1 MIELLRRL
9 LVAGIAVGA
18 IAGNSDDI
26 KKFFNDTVALTQ
38 QIATAGDMRSLSMML
53 DYEFIRCGRYPK
65 SDNFKKWME
74 KNFKENN
81 LKPLTTDHWSNEL
94 IYTAARD
101 QKSYILISCGPD
113 GIKETEDD
121 IKITGP

>member
-26 KKFFNDTVALTQ
+26 KKFFDDTVALTQ
-38 QIATAGDMRSLSMML
+38 QIATADDMRSMSIML
-53 DYEFIRCGRYPK
+53 DYEFMRRGRYPK
-65 SDNFKKWME
+65 SENFERWME

-113 GIKETEDD
+113 GIKKTEDD
-121 IKITGP
+121 IRITGP